1 MKGKTT
7 MKRFDSLLEEA
18 VSGYEGKFG
27 EIIHEAPAFY
37 RLMLRLVDDP
47 NLPKHLSPL
56 VIAAIAYFIIP
67 EERDAIP
74 EQGPLGYIDD
84 IFLCAFV
91 ADRVMKEAES
101 KDILTRNW
109 VGERPIV
116 PLVKEILDR
125 EKELIG
131 DKRSLIMKYVEE
143 E

>member
-1 MKGKTT
+1 M
-7 MKRFDSLLEEA
+7 MRFDGLLEEA
-18 VSGYEGKFG
+18 VSGYEGKFSDL
-27 EIIHEAPAFY
+27 IHEAPAFY
-37 RLMLRLVDDP
+37 RLMVRLVDDP
-47 NLPKHLSPL
+47 NLPKDLSPL

-67 EERDAIP
+67 EEKDAIP
-74 EQGPLGYIDD
+74 EQGPLGYVDD

-91 ADRVMKEAES
+91 ADRVMNESGS
-101 KDILTRNW
+101 KDILIRNW
-109 VGERPIV
+109 VGERAIV

>member
-1 MKGKTT
+1 

-18 VSGYEGKFG
+18 VSGYEGKFS
-27 EIIHEAPAFY
+27 EIISEAPAFY
-37 RLMLRLVDDP
+37 RLMVRLLDDP
-47 NLPKHLSPL
+47 NLPKHLSQL

-67 EERDAIP
+67 EDKDAIP

-91 ADRVMKEAES
+91 ADRVMKEAGSE
-101 KDILTRNW
+101 DILIKNW
-109 VGERPIV
+109 VDERPIV
-116 PLVKEILDR
+116 PLVQEIFDR

-131 DKRSLIMKYVEE
+131 DKRSLIMKYIEE